1 MWINILH
8 KMETTQPYSGLR
20 FKEIISDSPV
30 SRIQKMKRKQYE
42 IEED

>member
-1 MWINILH
+1 
-8 KMETTQPYSGLR
+8 METTQPYSLLR
-20 FKEIISDSPV
+20 FNSVKEIISDSPV